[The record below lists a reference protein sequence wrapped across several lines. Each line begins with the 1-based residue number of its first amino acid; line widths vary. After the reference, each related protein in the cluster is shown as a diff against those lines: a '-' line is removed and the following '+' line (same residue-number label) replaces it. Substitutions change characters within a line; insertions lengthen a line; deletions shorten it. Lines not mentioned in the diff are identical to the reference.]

1 MSEDP
6 DADDGQSS
14 IGNMSDEGNASLVG
28 FGEGANSTTS
38 GPVSLPPG
46 LNRISSGGLNRPTS
60 MSSNVS
66 RPNQLASYL
75 QQQGQHAGD
84 EPMIS
89 ASPTGSTTPE
99 PVTEDARMVDGMTY
113 DSDVVDTAAR
123 TPRLVTPNQ
132 SSSMFDSP
140 SRE

>member
-6 DADDGQSS
+6 DVDDGQSS
-14 IGNMSDEGNASLVG
+14 VGNMSDEGNASLVG
-28 FGEGANSTTS
+28 FGEGANSTIS

-60 MSSNVS
+60 MNSNVS

-84 EPMIS
+84 EPMVS

-99 PVTEDARMVDGMTY
+99 PVTEDARVVDGMTF
-113 DSDVVDTAAR
+113 DSDIVDTAAR

-132 SSSMFDSP
+132 SSSMFDFP